1 MKLLTEQQFIILANA
16 KHSNRYDYSS
26 IQFPVK
32 MSEVIELDDPEYGS
46 FTVPVNR
53 HLTGKGHV
61 KYGQKRSADAKR
73 MGQETFI
80 DRAKIIHNDLYDYS
94 KVLYEQM
101 NKKVCIIDPVY
112 GEFWQTPAGH
122 LGQKQGHPSRG
133 KLKAAN
139 ARRQPLDEFISRAKE
154 KHGDL
159 YDYSKVIYTS
169 IDDKV
174 CIIDPEYGEFW
185 QSPYQHLNSHGC
197 PARTAEKKWLIHID
211 HIIPLS
217 IVHSNRKQYTQWNK
231 LRPLYNFLNS
241 NINLHKV
248 TAKFNRDKSDY
259 ITINNKIIAAC
270 SVRNNYDVIAY
281 LIKTL
286 LGVDPTDII
295 EQDKQ
300 YVRKYLGIAD
310 K

>member
-1 MKLLTEQQFIILANA
+1 VIYT
-16 KHSNRYDYSS
+16 S
-26 IQFPVK
+26 I
-32 MSEVIELDDPEYGS
+32 D
-46 FTVPVNR
+46 N
-53 HLTGKGHV
+53 
-61 KYGQKRSADAKR
+61 
-73 MGQETFI
+73 
-80 DRAKIIHNDLYDYS
+80 
-94 KVLYEQM
+94 
-101 NKKVCIIDPVY
+101 KVCIIDP
-112 GEFWQTPAGH
+112 
-122 LGQKQGHPSRG
+122 K
-133 KLKAAN
+133 
-139 ARRQPLDEFISRAKE
+139 
-154 KHGDL
+154 
-159 YDYSKVIYTS
+159 
-169 IDDKV
+169 
-174 CIIDPEYGEFW
+174 YGEFW

-300 YVRKYLGIAD
+300 YVKEYLDIID